1 VRPETRN
8 LKPEELLREE
18 RDEGG
23 NGEPQQPLDEE
34 KQKSPETHFSDPA
47 L

>member
-1 VRPETRN
+1 
-8 LKPEELLREE
+8 LSEE